1 MLGNGLKSKPQ
12 VVGGHDAPNR
22 KFYILLILQKWDL
35 KSKLCG
41 GSIIAERHVLTAAH
55 CIDDTGNQKV
65 LQNTLVNK
73 IKRKF

>member
-1 MLGNGLKSKPQ
+1 MLVNGFKSKPQ

-22 KFYILLILQKWDL
+22 KFYVLLIFHKWDL